1 MAFDPIQEDC
11 LRLILQSMSRQ
22 NIMPLDN
29 AEFIQRQM
37 DEYRQNPDS
46 LVVSDQD
53 RSFHLVAKAAEL
65 ADYRIPFMADEEEA
79 MRNDAQAEAYLRE
92 AVELDPKNWD
102 AQRMLTAMCAD
113 SNDAYVSYLIDQRQA
128 VADDI
133 AAGIHAAGTP
143 YEKEF
148 ASDLASRPYLRWLAA
163 LSSHAFICGQYTL
176 AFNTA
181 IELLDIDP
189 LDFAGVRYTAY
200 LALAKLECTVSDI
213 KRLRARCARAES
225 GPQAGRRR
233 GERGQE
239 RQDAWSLIAQIN
251 VLYRQFDYEGASHVL
266 RLLLRSYPH
275 CAQALYYQAEFPEG
289 LFGRVNVEPGSGDEL
304 VLAISEATPLL
315 QEGVGAPDC
324 AGFSSWLSN
333 HTLVQEA
340 LEAEDQQLRAS
351 LRDQPAKGEN

>member
-11 LRLILQSMSRQ
+11 LRLILQSMGRQ

-29 AEFIQRQM
+29 AEFIQQQM
-37 DEYRQNPDS
+37 DEYRKNPDS

-65 ADYRIPFMADEEEA
+65 ADYRIPFLTDEEEV
-79 MRNDAQAEAYLRE
+79 MRLDAQAEAYLRE

-102 AQRMLTAMCAD
+102 AQRMLAALCAD
-113 SNDAYVSYLIDQRQA
+113 SNDAYVSYLLDQRQT

-133 AAGIHAAGTP
+133 AATISSASTP

-148 ASDLASRPYLRWLAA
+148 ATDLASRPYLRWLAA

-176 AFNTA
+176 ALNTA
-181 IELLDIDP
+181 IETLEIDP
-189 LDFAGVRYTAY
+189 FDLAGSRYTAY
-200 LALAKLECTVSDI
+200 LAMAKLEYSVADI
-213 KRLRARCARAES
+213 KKFRSQCSRAEN
-225 GPQAGRRR
+225 GPQAFQRR
-233 GERGQE
+233 GERGKA

-251 VLYRQFDYEGASHVL
+251 VLYRQFDYEGASHAL

-275 CAQALYYQAEFPEG
+275 AAQALYYQAEFPEG

-304 VLAISEATPLL
+304 VLALSEATPLL
-315 QEGVGAPDC
+315 QEGVGAPDY
-324 AGFSSWLSN
+324 AGFSTWLVN
-333 HTLVQEA
+333 HDLVQEA
-340 LEAEDQQLRAS
+340 LEAEDQQLRAR
-351 LRDQPAKGEN
+351 LRNQSAKGEN

>member
-65 ADYRIPFMADEEEA
+65 ADYRIPFMTDEEEA

-133 AAGIHAAGTP
+133 AAGIHAASTP

-225 GPQAGRRR
+225 GPQAGCAAASADRSARTPGRSSRRSTCSIDSSTTRAQAMCCACSCAAIRTARRHCTTKPSFRR
-233 GERGQE
+233 G
-239 RQDAWSLIAQIN
+239 
-251 VLYRQFDYEGASHVL
+251 F
-266 RLLLRSYPH
+266 
-275 CAQALYYQAEFPEG
+275 
-289 LFGRVNVEPGSGDEL
+289 
-304 VLAISEATPLL
+304 LAA
-315 QEGVGAPDC
+315 
-324 AGFSSWLSN
+324 
-333 HTLVQEA
+333 
-340 LEAEDQQLRAS
+340 
-351 LRDQPAKGEN
+351 

>member
-11 LRLILQSMSRQ
+11 LLLILQTMGRQ

-65 ADYRIPFMADEEEA
+65 ADYRIPFMTDEEEA
-79 MRNDAQAEAYLRE
+79 MRGDAQAEAYLRE

-113 SNDAYVSYLIDQRQA
+113 SNDAYVSYLIDMRDT
-128 VADDI
+128 VAEDI
-133 AAGIHAAGTP
+133 AAVIRAASTP
-143 YEKEF
+143 YEKEY
-148 ASDLASRPYLRWLAA
+148 AGDLAGRPYLRWLAA

-176 AFNTA
+176 ALNTA
-181 IELLDIDP
+181 MELLEIDP
-189 LDFAGVRYTAY
+189 LDLAGVRYTAY
-200 LALAKLECTVSDI
+200 LALAKLECSVADI
-213 KRLRARCARAES
+213 KKFRAKYARAEN
-225 GPQAGRRR
+225 GPAAFQRR
-233 GERGQE
+233 GERGQTH
-239 RQDAWSLIAQIN
+239 QDAWSLIAQIN
-251 VLYRQFDYEGASHVL
+251 VLYRSFDYEGASHAL

-315 QEGVGAPDC
+315 QEGLGAPDS
-324 AGFSSWLSN
+324 AGFSTWLSN

-340 LEAEDQQLRAS
+340 LEAEDQQLRAN
-351 LRDQPAKGEN
+351 LRNQSAKGGN